1 MGLTGISEFTF
12 GFAFLHE
19 QTNRHFAGLTAVPIL
34 PSLQQ
39 EAGEGWDARLPIN
52 GVPNYYQFKL
62 SDYLHRSNAKY
73 IADGTYNAPYYRFS
87 FHRKNNNEQHRRLRE
102 LSQASPETYYV
113 APEVNDVDLFNQ
125 AFLNARI
132 FEGSR
137 IIAVRDCQDIHDG
150 EQHHI
155 TYQRGN
161 ANWIEHSEPKTH
173 EWSFSGREITRLYES
188 QKQAMQPI
196 TTEFAESL
204 FVKQRDLTSKLLD
217 KDWRFS
223 PEEKIRFLKEPL
235 EKTRTSFLKA
245 ASNQALTFFGATLVI
260 VGEGEQ

>member
-52 GVPNYYQFKL
+52 GIPNYYQFKL
-62 SDYLHRSNAKY
+62 SDYLQRPNAKY
-73 IADGTYNAPYYRFS
+73 IKDGTYDAPYYRFS

-102 LSQASPETYYV
+102 LSLGSPETYYV

-125 AFLNARI
+125 AFLNAQI

-137 IIAVRDCQDIHDG
+137 IIAVAECQDIHDG

-155 TYQRGN
+155 TYQSGN
-161 ANWIEHSEPKTH
+161 NDWIEHSEPKKH
-173 EWSFSGREITRLYES
+173 VSSFSGKEMTRLYES
-188 QKQAMQPI
+188 QRQGMEPI
-196 TTEFAESL
+196 TVEFAESL
-204 FVKQRDLTSKLLD
+204 FAKQRDLTSKVLD
-217 KDWRFS
+217 ADWRFS
-223 PEEKIRFLKEPL
+223 EQDKVRLLEPPL
-235 EKTRTSFLKA
+235 ERTRTGFLKA
-245 ASNQALTFFGATLVI
+245 ASNHALTFFGATLVI